1 MPAIAP
7 PTLTPSCLIRRTT
20 SAESDDAKSLY
31 DQRVEIVK
39 RNAILM
45 FRTEA
50 NSLVNALED
59 SGICA
64 EADISEPRTLED
76 LANVRRRFLSSVN
89 FSPME
94 ADLPAVLL
102 SEG

>member
-1 MPAIAP
+1 MAAIAP
-7 PTLTPSCLIRRTT
+7 PPLTPSCVIRRTT
-20 SAESDDAKSLY
+20 GAESADAKSLD
-31 DQRVEIVK
+31 DQRDAIVK

-45 FRTEA
+45 FHTEA

-59 SGICA
+59 SGIYA

-76 LANVRRRFLSSVN
+76 LADARRRFLSSVD
-89 FSPME
+89 FSPVE